1 MYAWVPIETD
11 EDKLFKA
18 LAAPIRRSILD
29 ALRDGPLTTGAIC
42 ARFGQVDRCTV
53 MQHIKVLEG
62 AGLVVAARRGRER
75 LNHLNA
81 LPIRDIYT
89 RWIAPY
95 AEGAVGR
102 LERLRDGVEGRNVP

>member
-1 MYAWVPIETD
+1 MGSDAPLRERPLLIHPIAQVDAMLDPQLERA
-11 EDKLFKA
+11 EHLRPA
-18 LAAPIRRSILD
+18 LAIAVGGVERALIFAP
-29 ALRDGPLTTGAIC
+29 
-42 ARFGQVDRCTV
+42 V
-53 MQHIKVLEG
+53 EG

-102 LERLRDGVEGRNVP
+102 LERLRDGVE

>member
-1 MYAWVPIETD
+1 MSEWVAIAGD
-11 EDKLFKA
+11 EDRLFKA
-18 LAAPIRRSILD
+18 LAAPMRRSILD

-42 ARFGQVDRCTV
+42 ARFAHVDRCTV

-81 LPIRDIYT
+81 LPIRDMYR

-95 AEGAVGR
+95 AQGAVER
-102 LERLRDGVEGRNVP
+102 LEKLRDGV